1 MKRKTL
7 LIALLLALLVSG
19 QALAEISFQGRVIS
33 SESAVIT
40 APFGGIIDKVMVRA
54 GDTIHVGDPVAS
66 LQTTK
71 VYAQMDS
78 IVAGIFG
85 KEGDN
90 TEGIATKY
98 GGIMY
103 LEPLNQFIVTADTE
117 KAYNSGAARFIHL
130 GETVYL
136 SCTKDG
142 SHHGTGIVIKVDD
155 LDEKLNTPYRVE
167 VTSGSFYMGET
178 VGIYRRPNYAST
190 SRLGRGTVRQNAAL
204 AVTATGSIR
213 KIFVKEGD
221 RVDRGE
227 ELFETVEG
235 TLDGL
240 FPADSTISAGMDGIV
255 ASVDTTQGTHVDK
268 SGKIVTIYPRDSM
281 QIEMQVSELDLPDI
295 HEGDPVS
302 IEFEWDVDANH
313 TVRGKISR
321 ISRIAVKDTDTT
333 TTKTTSTD
341 SKYSVYVDFEPDDT
355 VRMDMTVMVHL
366 DGTEIDDPA
375 IEDDI
380 DAEEGH

>member
-1 MKRKTL
+1 MKRKTI
-7 LIALLLALLVSG
+7 LIALLLALLVTG

-40 APFGGIIDKVMVRA
+40 APFGGIIDKVLVRA

-142 SHHGTGIVIKVDD
+142 SHHGTGVVIKVDD

-268 SGKIVTIYPRDSM
+268 SGKIITIYPRDSM